1 MTKLDAARGRTD
13 SKLQYAKVH
22 LTELADRRLEDN
34 SRGGHWERAHQESF
48 LYHLVGVRDALFQE
62 INIAHACGLKTRE
75 VNVRDLSVKLMK
87 LGRQSRGLR
96 TLAHLEGMKSSWI
109 SIARRQR
116 NHFTHR
122 GDLPRHF
129 HKGGSQDGK
138 VYVTDPLADQLSKKD
153 QKRLAEFERSIVRA
167 SETDC
172 VALFTEW
179 CRKAGRL
186 VENLRSK
193 MPGAENG

>member
-1 MTKLDAARGRTD
+1 MTELDAARRRTD
-13 SKLQYAKVH
+13 NKLQYAKVH

-34 SRGGHWERAHQESF
+34 SRGGPWESAHQESF

-75 VNVRDLSVKLMK
+75 VNRRALSDKLMK

-96 TLAHLEGMKSSWI
+96 TLARLEGMQSSWI
-109 SIARRQR
+109 SIAKRLR
-116 NHFTHR
+116 NHFTHQK
-122 GDLPRHF
+122 DLPRMF
-129 HKGGSQDGK
+129 HKWGSQDGM

-153 QKRLAEFERSIVRA
+153 PKRLAGFERSIVRA

-179 CRKAGRL
+179 CQKAGRL

-193 MPGAENG
+193 MTGAENG